1 MQRMAKFSQEH
12 SHLFQAS
19 CYSHGD
25 GYVTTSWLPPHYL
38 TSLSMYTVLLLREVK
53 PKSFDDLEIV
63 KVADRRLAAKRR
75 VIVLSFGL

>member
-25 GYVTTSWLPPHYL
+25 GYATTSWLP
-38 TSLSMYTVLLLREVK
+38 SRLSYITLCVQGSTPKRVK
-53 PKSFDDLEIV
+53 PKSIDDLEIV
-63 KVADRRLAAKRR
+63 KIAD
-75 VIVLSFGL
+75 